1 MDRPTV
7 GESRIQLGSRDS
19 QTVAAAIERFK
30 DDERAGVRSAVLAAR
45 KRLEAIAAET
55 TRLNAMHSLDSELRE
70 RGFAAIAGAD
80 EVGRG
85 ALAGPLTIA
94 AVILPQGVTIEGL
107 NDSKKLSPQRRV
119 DLDSAIRDVAIALSI
134 VSISPSD
141 IDASGLTVAT
151 RNALNSALLLL
162 DPACDHVIMDGLGV
176 GGLCVP
182 ETAIVAGDSKCA
194 AIAAASIVAK
204 VHRDAYMVGLHAQHP
219 EYGFEIN
226 KGYGTS
232 DHTDAIFR
240 CGLTPHHRRSF
251 SPCGGTL
258 PLF

>member
-7 GESRIQLGSRDS
+7 GECRAQLGSRDS
-19 QTVAAAIERFK
+19 QIVQAAIERFN
-30 DDERAGVRSAVLAAR
+30 DDDRAGVRSAVAAAR
-45 KRLEAIAAET
+45 RRLEASAAEA
-55 TRLNAMHSLDSELRE
+55 TRLDAMHELDSQLRE
-70 RGFAAIAGAD
+70 AGFAAIAGAD

-85 ALAGPLTIA
+85 ALAGPLTVA
-94 AVILPQGVTIEGL
+94 AVILPQGVVIEGL
-107 NDSKKLSPQRRV
+107 NDSKKLTPQRRAE
-119 DLDSAIRDVAIALSI
+119 LDAAIRDVAVSLSV
-134 VSISPSD
+134 VSIPPSD
-141 IDASGLTVAT
+141 VDAAGLTAAT
-151 RNALNSALLLL
+151 RTALNAALLSL

-204 VHRDAYMVGLHAQHP
+204 VHRDAYMIELHVQHP

-226 KGYGTS
+226 KGYGTA
-232 DHTDAIFR
+232 DHTAAISRF
-240 CGLTPHHRRSF
+240 GLTAHHRRSF